1 MKSFL
6 RWIETEE
13 FPSLSEPQHK
23 KNEANE
29 SLAKVIENR
38 IKSIILDIGPQG
50 GKNQKGTEQE
60 ILTAIMDCAKKMSGG
75 EQSNQ
80 AAQGQQQ
87 AGTGETSGGAPAAA
101 AAPAGGMP
109 AQDQQQP
116 MSPVA

>member
-1 MKSFL
+1 VKSFL

-38 IKSIILDIGPQG
+38 IKSIIVDIGPQG

-60 ILTAIMDCAKKMSGG
+60 ILAAIMDCAKKMSGG
-75 EQSNQ
+75 GEQPAQ
-80 AAQGQQQ
+80 AAQSQQQ
-87 AGTGETSGGAPAAA
+87 PGQDAAAPGGAPAAP
-101 AAPAGGMP
+101 AAP
-109 AQDQQQP
+109 DQGQP
-116 MSPVA
+116 PQAMNPVA